1 MNPISNP
8 LLGRMDFETVD
19 ILFRSRQTLLQ
30 ILEAKGYNV
39 TPYLR
44 FGPFEIETM
53 ASGTKEVSLRMDLE
67 RSIEK
72 EGAPSKCRV
81 EYAIPRVKN
90 RLSGFLNKL
99 LETDSGEPA
108 IDPLTTEVIVITL
121 EAIGDSF
128 TAAALNLWNKQKL
141 RISFFDANTI
151 VSNPL
156 NHVLVPKHEF
166 FPESKHAEFLKANY
180 IKSKY
185 TLPVIKF
192 HDDMIGRILGLV
204 PGDIVKITRPS
215 PQAGEYILY
224 RICNV

>member
-1 MNPISNP
+1 MNPISKP

-39 TPYLR
+39 APYLR

-53 ASGTKEVSLRMDLE
+53 ASGSKEGALRMDLE
-67 RSIEK
+67 RATEK

-99 LETDSGEPA
+99 LETDDVEAA
-108 IDPLTTEVIVITL
+108 IDPTTTEVIVITL

-128 TAAALNLWNKQKL
+128 TAAALNLWTKMKL

-166 FPESKHAEFLKANY
+166 FPESKHAEFLKTNF

-185 TLPVIKF
+185 TLPIIKF

-224 RICNV
+224 RICMP